1 MTDYEAYI
9 ENPDEYDYELRK
21 KNIKVSKE
29 WIGMEQ
35 YDAKKLNEAEIQE
48 KIEEKIEA
56 NMQKDDNAE
65 ENR

>member
-1 MTDYEAYI
+1 MTDYETYI

-35 YDAKKLNEAEIQE
+35 YDTKKLNEAEIQE
-48 KIEEKIEA
+48 KIEEKIEE
-56 NMQKDDNAE
+56 NIKKDDNAE

>member
-1 MTDYEAYI
+1 MTDYETYI

-65 ENR
+65 GNR